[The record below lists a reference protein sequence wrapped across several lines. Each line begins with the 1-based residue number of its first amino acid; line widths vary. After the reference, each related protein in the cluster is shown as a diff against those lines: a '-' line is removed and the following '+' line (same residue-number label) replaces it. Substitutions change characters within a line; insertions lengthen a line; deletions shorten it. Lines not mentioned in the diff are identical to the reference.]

1 MGLFN
6 HPAGNDLGGAI
17 DRAFRCAIFSGRRI
31 RFNSSQRPF
40 VIARAFSDAAGALMP
55 APFIPFDSMA
65 THRSATLAARR
76 ACVASLNR
84 TGT

>member
-1 MGLFN
+1 
-6 HPAGNDLGGAI
+6 
-17 DRAFRCAIFSGRRI
+17 
-31 RFNSSQRPF
+31 
-40 VIARAFSDAAGALMP
+40 MP
-55 APFIPFDSMA
+55 ASFIPFDSMA